1 MKIDILKILLDH
13 EHESEI
19 PSELNT
25 QKLRFSAINSCFTLP
40 AKCAHAAT
48 KYKKCL
54 GKKGYIAGALS

>member
-13 EHESEI
+13 EHELEI